1 MTRAETRF
9 LASVNL
15 EIISFRGV
23 KSRDTFRRWL
33 EITNDPARVRLA
45 TPDIVDVETPQ
56 FEDPAALRIYTVR
69 GKDYGD
75 WYCKMV

>member
-1 MTRAETRF
+1 MR
-9 LASVNL
+9 LGLLVSVNL
-15 EIISFRGV
+15 EIFAFWSV
-23 KSRDTFRRWL
+23 KYRDTFRRWL

-56 FEDPAALRIYTVR
+56 FEDAAALRIYTVR

-75 WYCKMV
+75 WYCKVV

>member
-1 MTRAETRF
+1 MR
-9 LASVNL
+9 LGLLVSVNL
-15 EIISFRGV
+15 EIFAFLGV
-23 KSRDTFRRWL
+23 KYRDTFRRWL

-56 FEDPAALRIYTVR
+56 FEDAAALRIYTVR

-75 WYCKMV
+75 WYCKVV

>member
-15 EIISFRGV
+15 EIISFRSV
-23 KSRDTFRRWL
+23 KYSDTFRSLL
-33 EITNDPARVRLA
+33 EMTKDPARVRLA

-56 FEDPAALRIYTVR
+56 FEGAAA
-69 GKDYGD
+69 
-75 WYCKMV
+75 

>member
-1 MTRAETRF
+1 MT
-9 LASVNL
+9 
-15 EIISFRGV
+15 
-23 KSRDTFRRWL
+23 K
-33 EITNDPARVRLA
+33 DPARVRLA

-56 FEDPAALRIYTVR
+56 FEDAAALRIYTVR